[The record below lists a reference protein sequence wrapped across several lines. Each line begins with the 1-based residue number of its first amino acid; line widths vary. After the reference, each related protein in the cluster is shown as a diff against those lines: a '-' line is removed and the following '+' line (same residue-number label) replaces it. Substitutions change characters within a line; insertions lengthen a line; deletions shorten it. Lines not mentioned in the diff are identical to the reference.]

1 MNEENK
7 TYQLVCLFSP
17 HLSHE
22 ELGKLVQE
30 IKKEITD
37 QEGLLVGK
45 EVSAANLIKKKLAY
59 LINKHQEAF
68 FLSADFVFP
77 IQSINQL
84 KKQIASKKNIIRCL
98 ITVKEKEEPQTKKA
112 EEFFDLGMVDKIEPI
127 SKQEDVL
134 WEKTAAKEKVEE
146 PEFKK
151 TMPEKNVPIKKAI
164 KEKVKIEEL
173 DKKLEEILN
182 Q

>member
-7 TYQLVCLFSP
+7 TYQLVCLLSP
-17 HLSHE
+17 LLSPE
-22 ELGKLVQE
+22 ELGRLVQE

-37 QEGLLVGK
+37 QEGLFVGK
-45 EVSAANLIKKKLAY
+45 EVSAANLIRKRLAY
-59 LINKHQEAF
+59 PIKKHQEAF

-77 IQSINQL
+77 IQLINRF
-84 KKQIASKKNIIRCL
+84 KKQIASKKDIIRCL
-98 ITVKEKEEPQTKKA
+98 ISVKEKEEIQTKKT

-127 SKQEDVL
+127 SKQ
-134 WEKTAAKEKVEE
+134 KAEE
-146 PEFKK
+146 PEVKK
-151 TMPEKNVPIKKAI
+151 TAPEKDAPVKKTV

>member
-1 MNEENK
+1 MFFDTIQPMNEENK
-7 TYQLVCLFSP
+7 KYQLVCLFSP
-17 HLSHE
+17 HLSYE

-37 QEGLLVGK
+37 QEGLLVGR
-45 EVSAANLIKKKLAY
+45 EVSAANLIRKKLAY
-59 LINKHQEAF
+59 PINKHQEAF

-77 IQSINQL
+77 IQSINRL

-98 ITVKEKEEPQTKKA
+98 ITIKEKEKIQTKKA
-112 EEFFDLGMVDKIEPI
+112 EEFFDLGMVDKVEPI
-127 SKQEDVL
+127 SKQKAVL
-134 WEKTAAKEKVEE
+134 
-146 PEFKK
+146 
-151 TMPEKNVPIKKAI
+151 PEKDVPAKREI